1 MYLSGGRPR
10 LGCANTMLRAC
21 ASWEADFCH
30 PERNCSLCSFF
41 PFQTFSECFSW
52 LYFFF
57 FFLNFFLKRN
67 TYKVGVLPCAFTVGF
82 AQFTASLHSSVL
94 FYFFVR
100 SDLSIMMTRICF
112 VFVFFSCIQKRP
124 NFLGDYFN
132 TLFRFVRFP
141 PVDHRFRQPSTVH
154 RCISHVLVGEKS
166 HQFWSEHSR
175 WCVITDMCLI

>member
-1 MYLSGGRPR
+1 
-10 LGCANTMLRAC
+10 MLECRAGTCTCPADGQDWAVPTPCSEPVPAEKQTSVTQNITAAC
-21 ASWEADFCH
+21 APF
-30 PERNCSLCSFF
+30 SLSRL
-41 PFQTFSECFSW
+41 FQSVLVGCT
-52 LYFFF
+52 FFF

-166 HQFWSEHSR
+166 HQF
-175 WCVITDMCLI
+175 